1 MQDFHHLLPPGK
13 EKYSGIFRTEEPTG
27 VVKLLKGVRAYGL
40 HLKIGTDLGRI
51 ETAVFLSTGQ
61 IFFCQGASDKD
72 LHKLSPAW
80 YEQPRFVTSF
90 PRRAGSKP
98 NIPE

>member
-40 HLKIGTDLGRI
+40 HLKVGTDLGRI
-51 ETAVFLSTGQ
+51 KTAVFLSTGQ
-61 IFFCQGASDKD
+61 IF
-72 LHKLSPAW
+72 LSGT
-80 YEQPRFVTSF
+80 FTNF
-90 PRRAGSKP
+90 PLYGT
-98 NIPE
+98 NNHVL